1 MERIPTH
8 PSAKKLQVKFHNQ
21 NTDLGNGKESKRADG
36 QPNPK
41 IQQDIADLK
50 REFETQYEQFLN
62 NISAARERA

>member
-1 MERIPTH
+1 MERTPSHPT
-8 PSAKKLQVKFHNQ
+8 ARKLQVKFHHRNM
-21 NTDLGNGKESKRADG
+21 DLGNGKEAKYPDV

-62 NISAARERA
+62 NISAARKRA